1 MILLSLPDMTSSP
14 YASPELANL
23 AHRASV
29 AEQVAVLLPSISV
42 VRGMD
47 AIPVDADLPVQAAA
61 VVRARNGGEGSLAVM
76 SVMGLLVMVEVIVM
90 VLVVMVMV
98 VV

>member
-1 MILLSLPDMTSSP
+1 
-14 YASPELANL
+14 
-23 AHRASV
+23 
-29 AEQVAVLLPSISV
+29 
-42 VRGMD
+42 MD
-47 AIPVDADLPVQAAA
+47 AIPVDADLPVQAAG

-90 VLVVMVMV
+90 VLVVVVMV